1 MTWQDVL
8 KGEGFYF
15 SPVFIEKIDVKKKKK
30 LKKLIQ
36 KAQPTNM
43 MGEDMT
49 HLSDII
55 EELKGIDLV
64 KSDKKLSKTVDG
76 FDEKNLDILASA
88 SELRKDYETLYS
100 QLRKMVYPKKEKK
113 KDK

>member
-1 MTWQDVL
+1 MSWQDVL
-8 KGEGFYF
+8 KEEGFYF
-15 SPVFIEKIDVKKKKK
+15 APVFIEKLDGKQKKK

-49 HLSDII
+49 QLSDII
-55 EELKGIDLV
+55 EELKDMDLV
-64 KSDKKLSKTVDG
+64 KSDKKLSKTVEG

-88 SELRKDYETLYS
+88 SELRKDYETLFT
-100 QLRKMVYPKKEKK
+100 QLRKMVYPPSKKGKQ
-113 KDK
+113 

>member
-1 MTWQDVL
+1 
-8 KGEGFYF
+8 
-15 SPVFIEKIDVKKKKK
+15 
-30 LKKLIQ
+30 
-36 KAQPTNM
+36 
-43 MGEDMT
+43 MT

>member
-1 MTWQDVL
+1 MTWFDVV
-8 KGEGFYF
+8 KDEGFYF
-15 SPVFIEKIDVKKKKK
+15 SPVFIEKIDAKKKKK

-55 EELKGIDLV
+55 EELKSIDLV
-64 KSDKKLSKTVDG
+64 KSDKKLSKTVEG

-88 SELRKDYETLYS
+88 SELRKDYETLFS

-113 KDK
+113 DDD